1 MLLTFPT
8 KKEYFPNW
16 KSKMAEVTNEQK
28 LYVLLNNIRDKSEY
42 EQEIWGIIY
51 DHVSPDGAWKE
62 IVARLLIDSEY
73 LNRGYA
79 YSNQES
85 RVVYSVTKHG
95 RSHIPILWNGSTLKK
110 EHEKEVYKFKEESK
124 FRNKHGNIAEIIKLI
139 LAACVGALAE
149 KIADFL
155 F

>member
-1 MLLTFPT
+1 
-8 KKEYFPNW
+8 
-16 KSKMAEVTNEQK
+16 MAEITNEQK
-28 LYVLLNNIRDKSEY
+28 LYVLLDNIRDKSEY

-51 DHVSPDGAWKE
+51 DHVSPDDAWKE
-62 IVARLLIDSEY
+62 GVAELLVKSAY
-73 LNRGYA
+73 LDRGYA
-79 YSNQES
+79 FSNQES

-95 RSHIPILWNGSTLKK
+95 RNQIPILWNGSALKK
-110 EHEKEVYKFKEESK
+110 EHEEEIDKYKEMSK
-124 FRNKHGNIAEIIKLI
+124 FRNKHKNIAEIIKLI

>member
-1 MLLTFPT
+1 
-8 KKEYFPNW
+8 
-16 KSKMAEVTNEQK
+16 MAEITNEQK
-28 LYVLLNNIRDKSEY
+28 LYVLLDNIRDKSEY
-42 EQEIWGIIY
+42 EQEIWGLIY
-51 DHVSPDGAWKE
+51 DHVSPDDAWKE
-62 IVARLLIDSEY
+62 GVASLLVKSEY

-85 RVVYSVTKHG
+85 RVVYSITKQG
-95 RSHIPILWNGSTLKK
+95 RRQIPILWNGSALKK
-110 EHEKEVYKFKEESK
+110 EHEEEVDKIKEESK

-149 KIADFL
+149 KIIALL

>member
-28 LYVLLNNIRDKSEY
+28 LYVLLDNIRDKSEY

-51 DHVSPDGAWKE
+51 DHVSPDDAWKE
-62 IVARLLIDSEY
+62 GVAELLVKSEY

-85 RVVYSVTKHG
+85 RVVYSVTKQG
-95 RSHIPILWNGSTLKK
+95 RSQIPILWNGSTLKK
-110 EHEKEVYKFKEESK
+110 EHEKEVDKFKEESK

-149 KIADFL
+149 KIAYFL